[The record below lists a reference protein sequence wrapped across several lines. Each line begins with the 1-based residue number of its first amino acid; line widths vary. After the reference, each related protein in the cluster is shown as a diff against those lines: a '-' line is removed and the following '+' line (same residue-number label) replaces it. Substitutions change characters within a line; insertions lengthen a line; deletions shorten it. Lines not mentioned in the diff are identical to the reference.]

1 MKLELEIHMRFTW
14 IRELPSSVIQ
24 HQARLRVLD
33 LSDLKNLLALP
44 SSIFKLR
51 GLVKLDVSYCSKL
64 ESLPDDICDLEN
76 LEELH
81 ASYILISRRLSS
93 IVRLNKLKFLTF
105 AKQQSEDG
113 VHFVFPQVNERLRS
127 LETLNLGCCNIIDG
141 GLPEDIGCLHSLK
154 RLYLSRNNFQH
165 LPRRIAQLGSLRSL
179 NLSHCK
185 RLTELPEFPEQL
197 DTIYADWNSLSLR
210 SFTSKTV
217 EWQLRTPIIPSWFHH
232 RGIAKNVSVNL
243 SENWYVPDNFLGF
256 AVCYTG
262 KLMYVTTH
270 LIPLCYNVMSWM
282 NLKLDLV
289 EPDGKCR
296 LREYSPDSVIHFFLV
311 PFAGL
316 WDISKANGRTPND
329 YGCIM
334 LSFSGDMRE
343 YEFRLLYKDHR
354 IGTRRSRYDSC
365 KHNDCDQ

>member
-24 HQARLRVLD
+24 HQANLRVLD
-33 LSDLKNLLALP
+33 LSDMKNLVALP

-64 ESLPDDICDLEN
+64 ESLPDEICDLEN
-76 LEELH
+76 LDELH
-81 ASYILISRRLSS
+81 ASYTLISRPPSS
-93 IVRLNKLKFLTF
+93 IVRLNRLKFLTF

-113 VHFVFPQVNERLRS
+113 VHF
-127 LETLNLGCCNIIDG
+127 
-141 GLPEDIGCLHSLK
+141 DIGCLHSLK
-154 RLYLSRNNFQH
+154 RLCLSRNNFQH
-165 LPRRIAQLGSLRSL
+165 LPRRIAQLGSLRSF

-197 DTIYADWNSLSLR
+197 DTIYADWSNYLICNSLFRNISSLQHGISVSDSLSLR
-210 SFTSKTV
+210 SFTSRTV
-217 EWQLRTPIIPSWFHH
+217 EWQLRTPTIPSWFHH

-270 LIPLCYNVMSWM
+270 LIPLCYNVMSW

-289 EPDGKCR
+289 EPDGNCR
-296 LREYSPDSVIHFFLV
+296 LPEYSPDSVIHFFLL

-334 LSFSGDMRE
+334 FSFSGDMRE
-343 YEFRLLYKDHR
+343 YEFRVLYKDQR